1 VTTADRAHRPNR
13 SEVTVPAPG
22 PQLTSA
28 EGAAT
33 AGSPAG
39 AAADRQGSLA
49 TTTQPTQTGETPSA
63 GSPSAVDSAA
73 SGAAPVAGR
82 PRPQPAAGSGA
93 TAFRGPRRARLLVR
107 RVDPWSALKMTL
119 CYSLCLL
126 VVLLVAVGALYAVL
140 SAMGVFD
147 SINTAVRD
155 LTDSGGPGATGG
167 LQVIFSARR
176 VLLWTA
182 LLGLA
187 NVVLLSA
194 LATLAAFLYNLC
206 ADMVGGVEVTLAE
219 QD

>member
-1 VTTADRAHRPNR
+1 MTT
-13 SEVTVPAPG
+13 
-22 PQLTSA
+22 
-28 EGAAT
+28 
-33 AGSPAG
+33 
-39 AAADRQGSLA
+39 ADRQGSLA

-63 GSPSAVDSAA
+63 GSPSAVDA
-73 SGAAPVAGR
+73 AAPGAVPVAA
-82 PRPQPAAGSGA
+82 RPQPAAGSGA

>member
-1 VTTADRAHRPNR
+1 MTTADRAHRPNR
-13 SEVTVPAPG
+13 SEVTVPVPG

-28 EGAAT
+28 EGEPK
-33 AGSPAG
+33 GSSAG
-39 AAADRQGSLA
+39 AVGDRQGSLA
-49 TTTQPTQTGETPSA
+49 TTTQPTESGETPSA

-73 SGAAPVAGR
+73 PGAAPVAAR
-82 PRPQPAAGSGA
+82 PRPQPAAAGSGA